1 VRRITEPV
9 RHVVHYGRRL
19 RGYAQLHGLD
29 ASGEAPAAVRAAL
42 QRAIRGRPS
51 AEESEWITQIERL
64 RALLASSPQ
73 ALEIVDYGA
82 SPGHRYDTGEPDPV
96 NIATRT
102 LGDMTRSSILPRWA
116 YLLLRLIRELRPGS
130 VLEMGSCVGISACYQ
145 AAALDLNRT
154 GRLLTLE
161 GAPVLAARSARSI
174 EELALAHR
182 ASVIEG
188 RFQDTLDDV
197 LGELKPIE
205 MAFIDA
211 DHLEAPTL
219 DYTERILAAAA
230 EEAVLVFDDIHWSPG
245 MTSAW
250 STIAADPRFALTLDL
265 RVLGIAVV
273 SESAHLRSSRVVS
286 YA

>member
-1 VRRITEPV
+1 LRRISEPV
-9 RHVVHYGRRL
+9 RHVVRYGRRL
-19 RGYAQLHGLD
+19 QGYAQLHRLD
-29 ASGEAPAAVRAAL
+29 VSGEAPAAVRTAL

-51 AEESEWITQIERL
+51 AEESAWITQIERL

-73 ALEIVDYGA
+73 ALEIVDFGA
-82 SPGHRYDTGEPDPV
+82 GPAARYDTGEPDPV
-96 NIATRT
+96 KIATRT
-102 LGDMTRSSILPRWA
+102 LGDMTRSSTPPRWA
-116 YLLLRLIRELRPGS
+116 YLLLRLIRELRPES
-130 VLEMGSCVGISACYQ
+130 VLELGSCVGISACYQ
-145 AAALDLNRT
+145 AAALELNGA

-161 GAPVLAARSARSI
+161 GAPVLAARSVRSI

-219 DYTERILAAAA
+219 HYTERILAASA
-230 EEAVLVFDDIHWSPG
+230 EEAILVFDDIRWSPG
-245 MTSAW
+245 MTRAW

-265 RVLGIAVV
+265 RVVGIAVV
-273 SESAHLRSSRVVS
+273 SESAHLRSSGHVS